1 MLFRVHYVVEALVE
15 SSIRRRKMDGL
26 SKSCVM
32 AVSHIRGLGEMK
44 YTLTTILAF
53 SWFSRNSEVENPQRD
68 FPDEDR
74 RVNAEIYSILRFRL
88 SSYHSTVA
96 YLRISI
102 IIIIDRGQRVD

>member
-53 SWFSRNSEVENPQRD
+53 SWFSRNSEVENPHETFRTKIEESM
-68 FPDEDR
+68 PR
-74 RVNAEIYSILRFRL
+74 SIRFYDSGFL
-88 SSYHSTVA
+88 H
-96 YLRISI
+96 I
-102 IIIIDRGQRVD
+102 IQPLHI